1 MYLSFMID
9 RRQKYGLARMVKDYL
24 RVNTTKDKKMVK
36 LKEIERAVANI
47 QDSNINI
54 K

>member
-1 MYLSFMID
+1 
-9 RRQKYGLARMVKDYL
+9 MVWQEWSMAFNEDYL
-24 RVNTTKDKKMVK
+24 RVNTTKDKKMFK
-36 LKEIERAVANI
+36 LKEIEREVANI

>member
-1 MYLSFMID
+1 
-9 RRQKYGLARMVKDYL
+9 MVWQEWLNEDYL

-36 LKEIERAVANI
+36 LKEIERDVANI

-54 K
+54 ILASH